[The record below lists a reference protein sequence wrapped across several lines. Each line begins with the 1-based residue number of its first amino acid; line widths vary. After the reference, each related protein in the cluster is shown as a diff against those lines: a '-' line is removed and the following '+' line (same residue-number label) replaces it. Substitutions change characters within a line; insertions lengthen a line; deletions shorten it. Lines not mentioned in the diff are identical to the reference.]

1 MSKAVFLD
9 RDGVINQSPPEGDYI
24 TRWEDF
30 HILPGVAEGIA
41 LLNRAG
47 FSAIVVTNQRGV
59 AKGLMSEVDLQ
70 KMHERMTDELA
81 RAGANID
88 ATFYCPHD
96 IEPRCDCRKPAPGML
111 LSAARL
117 HGIDLRASWM
127 IGDSDNDV
135 EAGHNAGCK
144 TARVIATDVTSSE
157 RARISES
164 PITADINASSLL
176 DAIRQILK
184 REGVAIDSFSTALR
198 PVKSAARAPIVH
210 QKKRKRST

>member
-1 MSKAVFLD
+1 
-9 RDGVINQSPPEGDYI
+9 
-24 TRWEDF
+24 
-30 HILPGVAEGIA
+30 
-41 LLNRAG
+41 
-47 FSAIVVTNQRGV
+47 
-59 AKGLMSEVDLQ
+59 
-70 KMHERMTDELA
+70 MHERMTGELA
-81 RAGANID
+81 RAGAKID

-135 EAGHNAGCK
+135 EAGRNAGCK

-157 RARISES
+157 RARISEA

-184 REGVAIDSFSTALR
+184 REGIAIDSFSTA
-198 PVKSAARAPIVH
+198 PAA
-210 QKKRKRST
+210 S